1 MSAWKNSVKF
11 PNSSHTVNTAILLAF
26 LAMWLYTEVT
36 EDAARTEFQLD
47 LLERIER
54 LEQLELEHRK

>member
-1 MSAWKNSVKF
+1 MKF
-11 PNSSHTVNTAILLAF
+11 PNSSHAVNTAILLAF

-36 EDAARTEFQLD
+36 EDAARTDFQLD